1 VIRAPVAS
9 DGRFLLIGAVRG
21 LLPEATRVLQEL
33 ENFSPQALGI
43 GLSAE
48 ELGGLRQ
55 YFVGTAA
62 EPVVPLT
69 SNEVAEAKGLV
80 RFGEVAVP
88 NPSFLG
94 AVEWADA
101 HQVPVEPLD
110 PSDER
115 SASLFASNI
124 GYLELVRRTVRER
137 RLTRN
142 PPTPSTPD
150 EYALDWDHGIA
161 RGRGSRRLA
170 RARDEILASA
180 ARRFG
185 EGKGRT
191 AVLVD
196 RERFPQVLELLNQG
210 RSARG

>member
-1 VIRAPVAS
+1 MIRAQVS
-9 DGRFLLIGAVRG
+9 VDNRFLVIGAVRG

-33 ENFSPQALGI
+33 DVFAPDAIGI
-43 GLSAE
+43 GLSFE
-48 ELGGLRQ
+48 ELSGLRQ
-55 YFVGTAA
+55 YFVGTAS

-94 AVEWADA
+94 ALEWADA
-101 HQVPVEPLD
+101 HHVPVEPLD

-150 EYALDWDHGIA
+150 EYALEWDHGVG
-161 RGRGSRRLA
+161 RGKGSRRFA
-170 RARDEILASA
+170 HARDEVLANA
-180 ARRFG
+180 ALRFG
-185 EGKGRT
+185 ERRGRT
-191 AVLVD
+191 VVLVD
-196 RERFPQVLELLNQG
+196 RERFPLVLELLTQLRQSG
-210 RSARG
+210 H